1 MKKTMRP
8 VSLMIAAVLLFCGLA
23 QAQTGCPDLSM
34 STVWQAYEGPMAL
47 LVMPDGSGSPMTE
60 ATLSGGAIID
70 ATIYLTL
77 YGGCDNYGVLLADFP
92 AEDMWLESTSGS
104 LVFCVGGSIA
114 DGPTDQEGNTTWSRP
129 LMGGGWDLGT
139 CRVMVTGDSGIAA
152 ATLLLQFNSPD
163 LNGDLKV
170 DLTDVTGFAEDFF
183 SHTYNFRSDLA
194 FDSVVNLSDITVMR
208 AGMGKSCP

>member
-1 MKKTMRP
+1 MKKTMRL
-8 VSLMIAAVLLFCGLA
+8 VSLTIAAVLLFCGLA

-34 STVWQAYEGPMAL
+34 STVFQAYEGPMAL
-47 LVMPDGSGSPMTE
+47 LVMPDGSGPPMTE
-60 ATLSGGAIID
+60 ATLAGGAIID

-104 LVFCVGGSIA
+104 LVFCAGGSIA
-114 DGPTDQEGNTTWSRP
+114 DGPTDQDGSTTWSRP
-129 LMGGGWDLGT
+129 LMGGGWDYGT
-139 CRVMVTGDSGIAA
+139 CRIMVTGDSSIAA
-152 ATLLLQFNSPD
+152 SPFRLQFNSPD

-194 FDSVVNLSDITVMR
+194 YDSVVNLSDITVMR